1 MSGGDREDRGC
12 RDCQGFQEGL
22 MNDGRENV
30 RLLLIIN
37 VM

>member
-12 RDCQGFQEGL
+12 RDCQGFQGL
-22 MNDGRENV
+22 MNDGQENV